1 MRAYFL
7 NSPRFE
13 DVSEG
18 SETQKLR
25 LMGPLTV
32 YSEVLYDTV
41 TVPQGFVF
49 EESIP
54 TVLFSI
60 SRPRGESK
68 RAAAVH
74 DYLYQNKGYVTLTG
88 EFVSVERKQADAV
101 YYELLRLKGVSL
113 GRSWFRWLGVR
124 LGGWSSWRK

>member
-1 MRAYFL
+1 MRACFL
-7 NSPRFE
+7 NSPKFE

-41 TVPQGFVF
+41 TVPEGFVF

-54 TVLFSI
+54 TVLFSL

-74 DYLYQNKGYVTLTG
+74 DYLYQNKGYFRFND
-88 EFVSVERKQADAV
+88 EFVPVERKQADAV
-101 YYELLRLKGVSL
+101 YYELLRLKGVSIY
-113 GRSWFRWLGVR
+113 RSWFRWLGVR
-124 LGGWSSWRK
+124 LGGWSAWRK